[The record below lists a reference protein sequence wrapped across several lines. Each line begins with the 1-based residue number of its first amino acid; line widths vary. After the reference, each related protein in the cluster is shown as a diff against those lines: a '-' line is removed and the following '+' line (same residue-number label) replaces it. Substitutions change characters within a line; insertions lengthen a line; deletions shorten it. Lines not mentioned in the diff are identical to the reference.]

1 VSRVCPKIYTKTGS
15 KSGMPKL
22 IPSFPP
28 YEGPYQ
34 VGTVEIEIPVS
45 ALMGGLR
52 EDEGIRVKLEQKETT
67 IHTILFRIYYPAT
80 GEHPD
85 GNEEGKQHGRG
96 WGGYLHGLIKCGKR
110 KPVYWVPEPYQ
121 EEFLKGYLR
130 FGGLSREWLVN
141 WIGYV
146 FAIERICGLVQFSDI
161 GVADARV
168 FYLIS
173 SITSP
178 FQP

>member
-1 VSRVCPKIYTKTGS
+1 
-15 KSGMPKL
+15 MPKL

-34 VGTVEIEIPVS
+34 VGTMEVEIPVS
-45 ALMGGLR
+45 ALMDGLR
-52 EDEGIRVKLEQKETT
+52 EDEGVRVKLEQKERT

-80 GEHPD
+80 GEHLD
-85 GNEEGKQHGRG
+85 ENVNGKPHRKG
-96 WGGYLHGLIKCGKR
+96 WGDYLHGLIKGEKG

-121 EEFLKGYLR
+121 EEFLKAYLR

-146 FAIERICGLVQFSDI
+146 F
-161 GVADARV
+161 
-168 FYLIS
+168 YY
-173 SITSP
+173 
-178 FQP
+178 